1 MIGGGDTA
9 LEEATYLTRFAS
21 KVTVVH
27 RRRELRA
34 SKIMQ
39 DRAVANPKIAW
50 IWNSEVVEILGSRD
64 EGVRAL
70 RLRDRETGAETEFAT
85 QGLFVAIGH
94 QPNTQVFAKPAAD
107 QPGRLPPGGRA
118 DDTHHRPRSLRL
130 RRRHRSDLPPGSD
143 RSRQWLQGGDRRR
156 TLAGGTARMTHQAKT
171 LGELKRTTYR
181 PRTVRAEIRSNLR
194 RKLAA
199 HQELFPGIVGY
210 DRTVIPAIA
219 NALLAGHD
227 FILLG
232 LRGQAKSRLLR
243 QLTTLL
249 DPEIPVL
256 AGSEVNDDPLAP
268 ISTWGARRIADAGD
282 DAAIEW
288 LAPESR
294 YSEKTATPDVSIADL
309 LGDIDPIKAATRRL
323 TYADPEVIHFGI
335 IPRTNRGIFAI
346 NELPDLAPRIQVGL
360 LNLLEERDLQIRGF
374 PVRLALDILFAF
386 SANPED
392 YTNRGSIIT
401 PLRDRIASQ
410 ILTHYPPSAALA
422 AQITAQEA
430 WTERE
435 DSPIE
440 ITEEARLLVEE
451 ISIAARESELVD
463 QSSGVSARVAISAL
477 ELLASNLERRALTTG
492 DRTVFP
498 RLCDLPPLLPALTG
512 KLEMVYEGEQQGPEV
527 VARKLIGMAVKKLFE
542 GRFPEADRDVAAASP
557 DEPGPY
563 SAMLA
568 WFAAGNAVTLSDEM
582 PFADYEAE
590 LARVPGLSALAAA
603 QGGTREQLAFWAE
616 LVLDGLH
623 QSVKLARHDL
633 DSTVS
638 YKELLKFQLLKP
650 QRRGPRRGTGEI
662 N

>member
-1 MIGGGDTA
+1 MT
-9 LEEATYLTRFAS
+9 
-21 KVTVVH
+21 
-27 RRRELRA
+27 
-34 SKIMQ
+34 
-39 DRAVANPKIAW
+39 
-50 IWNSEVVEILGSRD
+50 
-64 EGVRAL
+64 
-70 RLRDRETGAETEFAT
+70 
-85 QGLFVAIGH
+85 
-94 QPNTQVFAKPAAD
+94 
-107 QPGRLPPGGRA
+107 
-118 DDTHHRPRSLRL
+118 
-130 RRRHRSDLPPGSD
+130 
-143 RSRQWLQGGDRRR
+143 
-156 TLAGGTARMTHQAKT
+156 TLAKT
-171 LGELKRTTYR
+171 LGELKRTAYR
-181 PRTVRAEIRSNLR
+181 SQTVRAEIRANLR

-199 HQELFPGIVGY
+199 KQELFPGIVGY

-249 DPEIPVL
+249 DPQIPVL

-268 ISTWGARRIADAGD
+268 ISTWGARRISEAGD
-282 DAAIEW
+282 DAPIEW
-288 LAPESR
+288 LGPEAR

-335 IPRTNRGIFAI
+335 IPRTNRGIFTI

-374 PVRLALDILFAF
+374 PVRLSLDMLFAF

-422 AQITAQEA
+422 ARITAQEA

-435 DSPIE
+435 GAPIV
-440 ITEEARLLVEE
+440 ITDESRLLVEE
-451 ISIAARESELVD
+451 IAIAARESELVD
-463 QSSGVSARVAISAL
+463 QTSGVSARVAISAI

-492 DRTVFP
+492 DRPVYP

-542 GRFPEADRDVAAASP
+542 GRFPELERGERETAAANP

-563 SAMLA
+563 APILA

-582 PFADYEAE
+582 TFREYEAE
-590 LARVPGLSALAAA
+590 LARVPGLAALAQAA
-603 QGGTREQLAFWAE
+603 APVTAEGGSREQSAFWAE

-633 DSTVS
+633 DSTIS

-650 QRRGPRRGTGEI
+650 PRRGPRRGTGEI

>member
-1 MIGGGDTA
+1 
-9 LEEATYLTRFAS
+9 
-21 KVTVVH
+21 
-27 RRRELRA
+27 
-34 SKIMQ
+34 
-39 DRAVANPKIAW
+39 
-50 IWNSEVVEILGSRD
+50 
-64 EGVRAL
+64 
-70 RLRDRETGAETEFAT
+70 
-85 QGLFVAIGH
+85 
-94 QPNTQVFAKPAAD
+94 
-107 QPGRLPPGGRA
+107 
-118 DDTHHRPRSLRL
+118 
-130 RRRHRSDLPPGSD
+130 
-143 RSRQWLQGGDRRR
+143 
-156 TLAGGTARMTHQAKT
+156 MTTQAKT
-171 LGELKRTTYR
+171 LGELRRTAYR
-181 PRTVRAEIRSNLR
+181 SQTVRAEIRANLR

-199 HQELFPGIVGY
+199 KQELFPGIVGY
-210 DRTVIPAIA
+210 DRTVIPSIA

-249 DPEIPVL
+249 DPQIPVL

-268 ISTWGARRIADAGD
+268 ISTWGARRIAEAGD
-282 DAAIEW
+282 DAPIEW
-288 LAPESR
+288 LGPEAR

-374 PVRLALDILFAF
+374 PVRLSLDMLFAF

-422 AQITAQEA
+422 ARITAQEA
-430 WTERE
+430 WTERAGA
-435 DSPIE
+435 PIV
-440 ITEEARLLVEE
+440 ITDESRLLIEE
-451 ISIAARESELVD
+451 IAIAARESELVD
-463 QSSGVSARVAISAL
+463 QTSGVSARVAISAI

-492 DRTVFP
+492 DRPVYP

-542 GRFPEADRDVAAASP
+542 GRFPELERDSP
-557 DEPGPY
+557 AGGGAGGSDEPGPY
-563 SAMLA
+563 AATLA

-582 PFADYEAE
+582 PFAQYAAE
-590 LARVPGLSALAAA
+590 LASVPGLEALVAPL
-603 QGGTREQLAFWAE
+603 GGSPEQRAFWSE

-633 DSTVS
+633 DSSVS

-650 QRRGPRRGTGEI
+650 PRRGPRRGTGEI

>member
-1 MIGGGDTA
+1 M
-9 LEEATYLTRFAS
+9 
-21 KVTVVH
+21 
-27 RRRELRA
+27 
-34 SKIMQ
+34 
-39 DRAVANPKIAW
+39 
-50 IWNSEVVEILGSRD
+50 
-64 EGVRAL
+64 
-70 RLRDRETGAETEFAT
+70 T
-85 QGLFVAIGH
+85 Q
-94 QPNTQVFAKPAAD
+94 T
-107 QPGRLPPGGRA
+107 
-118 DDTHHRPRSLRL
+118 PR
-130 RRRHRSDLPPGSD
+130 
-143 RSRQWLQGGDRRR
+143 
-156 TLAGGTARMTHQAKT
+156 T
-171 LGELKRTTYR
+171 LGELRRTGYR
-181 PRTVRAEIRSNLR
+181 SRTVRAEIRANLR

-199 HQELFPGIVGY
+199 KQELFPGIVGY
-210 DRTVIPAIA
+210 ERTVIPAIA

-243 QLTTLL
+243 QLTSLL
-249 DPEIPVL
+249 DGEIPVL

-268 ISTWGARRIADAGD
+268 ISTWGARRIAEAGD
-282 DAAIEW
+282 DAPVEW
-288 LAPESR
+288 LGAEAR

-374 PVRLALDILFAF
+374 PVRLALDMLFAF

-410 ILTHYPPSAALA
+410 ILTHYPPTAALA
-422 AQITAQEA
+422 ARITAQEA
-430 WTERE
+430 WTDRDEE
-435 DSPIE
+435 PIVV
-440 ITEEARLLVEE
+440 TEEARLLIEE

-463 QSSGVSARVAISAL
+463 QTSGVSARVAISAI
-477 ELLASNLERRALTTG
+477 ELLASNLERRSLATG
-492 DRTVFP
+492 DQPVYP

-527 VARKLIGMAVKKLFE
+527 VARRLIGTAVKKLFE
-542 GRFPEADRDVAAASP
+542 GRFPELERETGAAAAE
-557 DEPGPY
+557 EPGPY
-563 SAMLA
+563 TPILA
-568 WFAAGNAVTLSDEM
+568 WFSAGNAVTVSDEM
-582 PFADYEAE
+582 PFAEYEAE
-590 LARVPGLSALAAA
+590 LARVPGLQALVAA
-603 QGGTREQLAFWAE
+603 QGGTREQLAFWSE

-623 QSVKLARHDL
+623 QGIKLARHDL

-638 YKELLKFQLLKP
+638 YKELLKFQLVKP
-650 QRRGPRRGTGEI
+650 ARRGSRRGTGEI